1 MTARGLWRGLHASGK
16 GPGWLIFAAPAHSSG
31 ETALRPRAIG
41 ACASLTRACRVAI
54 FIALATSS
62 RADACEAI
70 RFDRLSADDGL
81 SNNDTFTIEQDRTGF
96 IWTGAHYGGG
106 NLFDPATGKFR
117 RFLLALASYVLRVK
131 ASNDDGLW
139 NEAGTALP
147 ITILPPW
154 WMTGWFRAPVAM
166 TLLGATASVFLWQ
179 RRPGPRRERV
189 LQRLVTR
196 RTHELEIAR
205 DEADANK
212 AKSMFLSSMSHELR
226 TPLNG
231 IIGYAQVLKR
241 RGLGGA
247 VDRPELSAFS
257 DAVTQMV
264 ARFQDINTLIFNIK
278 IESEGEADEHRA

>member
-41 ACASLTRACRVAI
+41 ACASLARACRVAI

-62 RADACEAI
+62 RANACEAI

-117 RFLLALASYVLRVK
+117 RFLLAPASYVFRVK

-147 ITILPPW
+147 FTILPPW

-166 TLLGATASVFLWQ
+166 PLLGATASVFLWQ

-212 AKSMFLSSMSHELR
+212 AKSISLSSMSHELR
-226 TPLNG
+226 TPPERHHRLCAG
-231 IIGYAQVLKR
+231 SQAARSGGRRRQAGTVRVFR
-241 RGLGGA
+241 RGDADGHTLSGYQN
-247 VDRPELSAFS
+247 VD
-257 DAVTQMV
+257 
-264 ARFQDINTLIFNIK
+264 FQYKNRVRRR
-278 IESEGEADEHRA
+278 SR